1 MKKFIFKLTTK
12 IKWMRKTVSRPPAGP
27 EVCLEGLDRGR
38 GSEAGAFLNEHSFLS
53 SSREVDIKYARGA
66 PLCKVSSS
74 CANSGHGNAASPRRL
89 VRGKGSNALGNS
101 QQPQR
106 FALKF
111 FSAGDKSGRSAACCL
126 NAPTANHLPL
136 YFSLPSTQI
145 NRRITKRQL

>member
-1 MKKFIFKLTTK
+1 MKKFIFKLTIK
-12 IKWMRKTVSRPPAGP
+12 IKWMRKTVSQPPAGP

-38 GSEAGAFLNEHSFLS
+38 GSETGAFSMSTLSVPHPEKLTLNMH
-53 SSREVDIKYARGA
+53 GA

-89 VRGKGSNALGNS
+89 VRGKGGNTLRNA

-106 FALKF
+106 FVLKF
-111 FSAGDKSGRSAACCL
+111 FSAGNKSGRSAACCL